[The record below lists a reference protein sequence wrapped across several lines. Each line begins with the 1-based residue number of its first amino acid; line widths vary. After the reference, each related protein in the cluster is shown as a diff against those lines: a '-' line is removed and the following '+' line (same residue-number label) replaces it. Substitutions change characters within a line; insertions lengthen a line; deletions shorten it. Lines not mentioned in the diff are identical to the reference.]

1 MLLRNIKIWVI
12 AIMALVAL
20 LVTGCGTNTPI
31 SQTQASNLAIKTTSL
46 TDGQIGIGYFKKLEA
61 SGGSGRYTWSI
72 TSGSLPDGL
81 ELNSN
86 TGIISGNPKQPG
98 SADFTIQ
105 VNDGAKNVTQS
116 FSLTIKSA
124 AANIVVSK
132 PTLGSGEIGI
142 NYSQKLE
149 ASGGNGTYTW
159 SISGGSLPEGLVLD
173 SSTGIISGVPK
184 VAGGTSFSVQAN
196 DGNSSATQGYSIQI
210 KDSPVITTTSLPNG
224 NVDTFYDEI
233 ASASGGSINY
243 VWSISEGALPDGLS
257 VDAQYGEVYGT
268 PTKEGTS
275 DFTIKVTDDMGGS
288 VTKKM
293 SITIGPPL
301 PPATP

>member
-1 MLLRNIKIWVI
+1 MLVRNRRIWLI
-12 AIMALVAL
+12 AVLAIIALILA
-20 LVTGCGTNTPI
+20 GCANNTPTA
-31 SQTQASNLAIKTTSL
+31 QTPVSDLTIKTTSL

-81 ELNSN
+81 GLNSN
-86 TGIISGNPKQPG
+86 TGIISGNPKLPV

-105 VNDGAKNVTQS
+105 VNDGAKNATQS

-132 PTLGSGEIGI
+132 PTLGIGEIGV

-184 VAGGTSFSVQAN
+184 VAGGTSFSVQAS

-210 KDSPVITTTSLPNG
+210 KDRPVITTASLPGG
-224 NVDTFYDEI
+224 NVDAFYDEI
-233 ASASGGSINY
+233 VSASGGSVNY
-243 VWSISEGALPDGLS
+243 VWTISEGALPDGLR
-257 VDAQYGEVYGT
+257 VEPQYGEVYGT

-275 DFTIKVTDDMGGS
+275 DFTIKVTDELGGFA
-288 VTKKM
+288 TKKM

-301 PPATP
+301 PPETP